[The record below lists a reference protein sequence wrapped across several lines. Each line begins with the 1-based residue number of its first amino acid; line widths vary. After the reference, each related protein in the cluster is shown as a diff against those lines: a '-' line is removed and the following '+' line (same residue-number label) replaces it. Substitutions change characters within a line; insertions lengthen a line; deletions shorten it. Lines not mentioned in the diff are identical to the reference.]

1 MLILTLI
8 IILDIVLMLF
18 VLRYGTKSDNHHITP
33 ETSQAVQALRALVE
47 ERQKGEEAAH

>member
-18 VLRYGTKSDNHHITP
+18 VLRYGTRSEAHHITP
-33 ETSQAVQALRALVE
+33 DNSKAVQALRALIDDKSAPPRE
-47 ERQKGEEAAH
+47 S